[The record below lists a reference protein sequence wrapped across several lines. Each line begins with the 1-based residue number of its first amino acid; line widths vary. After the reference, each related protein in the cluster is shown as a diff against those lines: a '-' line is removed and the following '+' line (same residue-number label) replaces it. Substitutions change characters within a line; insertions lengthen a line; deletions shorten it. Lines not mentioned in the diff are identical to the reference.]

1 MSTVADLLAP
11 RRSLLTIAPD
21 ETAFAAIDKATA
33 RDVSALPVLVGR
45 RLVGIVTERDFV
57 RRVLIHNLDPRSTP
71 VERIMTRNLITV
83 LRDSDVE
90 DCMGLMIQHRIR
102 HMLVVDRNE
111 LVGILSMRDMVL
123 HVLREKQFQ
132 IEQMHGYISRSY

>member
-1 MSTVADLLAP
+1 MGTVADLLAP

-21 ETAFAAIDKATA
+21 ETAFAAINKATA

-57 RRVLIHNLDPRSTP
+57 RRILTHNLDPRSTP

-111 LVGILSMRDMVL
+111 LVGILSIRDMVL

-132 IEQMHGYISRSY
+132 IEQMHGYIARSY